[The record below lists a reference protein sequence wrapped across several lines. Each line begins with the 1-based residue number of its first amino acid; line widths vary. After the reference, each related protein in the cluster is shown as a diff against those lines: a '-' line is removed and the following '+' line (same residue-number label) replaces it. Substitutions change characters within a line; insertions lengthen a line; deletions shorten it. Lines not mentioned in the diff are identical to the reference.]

1 MTPKVQ
7 LFIAFT
13 AYALYSFYCAT
24 RHTAHHAWEHPAP
37 TPAQTVVSMPEPTF
51 SIRHDARGPVLVGD
65 LPGEAMISPILS
77 HANALYG
84 VGGFEDRLHVRTVA
98 RAPWITSVPALIDA
112 FRLIP
117 RAGAL
122 WVHGQDLV
130 VSGEVG
136 SEEERARVL
145 DRVRLAVG
153 AGVEVHA
160 QLAVARGD
168 TTTARGTGDAS
179 VNVTVDRQEVR

>member
-13 AYALYSFYCAT
+13 AYALYCFYCTT
-24 RHTAHHAWEHPAP
+24 RHVAHHAWERPAN
-37 TPAQTVVSMPEPTF
+37 TPSQTVVSMPEPTF

-112 FRLIP
+112 FRQIP

-130 VSGEVG
+130 VSGEVS

-145 DRVRLAVG
+145 DQVRRAVG
-153 AGVEVHA
+153 TGVEVHA

-168 TTTARGTGDAS
+168 TARVTGDAS
-179 VNVTVDRQEVR
+179 ANVLVDRQEVR